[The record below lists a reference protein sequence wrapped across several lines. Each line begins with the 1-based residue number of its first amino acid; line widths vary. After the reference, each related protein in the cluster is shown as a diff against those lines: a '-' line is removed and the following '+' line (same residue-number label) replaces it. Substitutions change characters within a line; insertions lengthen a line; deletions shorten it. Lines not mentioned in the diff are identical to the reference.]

1 VTGSNLGF
9 EDLEHP
15 PLVEAQPNQTS
26 NTGESFINLPLVRKS
41 KLLRMLASNNNEE
54 IGPFLYDARS
64 ETKH

>member
-15 PLVEAQPNQTS
+15 PLVEARPSQTS
-26 NTGESFINLPLVRKS
+26 YTGESFMNLPLVRKS
-41 KLLRMLASNNNEE
+41 KLLKMSVSNSNEE